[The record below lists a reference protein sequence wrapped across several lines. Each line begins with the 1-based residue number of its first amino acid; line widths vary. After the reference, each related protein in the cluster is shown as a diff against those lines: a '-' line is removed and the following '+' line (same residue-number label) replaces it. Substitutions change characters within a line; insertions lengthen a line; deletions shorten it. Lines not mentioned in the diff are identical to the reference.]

1 MSRLM
6 DAAHPKGR
14 AGSAAGAGRGSI
26 REVSLV
32 GRPPGGW
39 SSGDRVAWAGRSYC
53 VVEDSR
59 RYVHLRPEPKSS

>member
-1 MSRLM
+1 
-6 DAAHPKGR
+6 
-14 AGSAAGAGRGSI
+14 
-26 REVSLV
+26 VSLV

-39 SSGDRVAWAGRSYC
+39 SSGDRVAWAGRSYR